1 MLFVFLSYFKFM
13 IKWLNAGTSRR
24 HFCEEHAGNLSHTN
38 ETWSTT
44 AVCRIGSSPACCRP
58 TSWFG
63 YRTYTDPR
71 STFVVCLDIWRRSC
85 PTYTVTLETFITK
98 MSVAYLCYKIDPIG
112 DAWHTYLGNTSG
124 YSLGMYAHWRSH
136 YILHHCRNLVHF
148 FWNKNIGEGLV

>member
-1 MLFVFLSYFKFM
+1 MQGRAGDISVKSMLE
-13 IKWLNAGTSRR
+13 TSAIQMKPEVRLL
-24 HFCEEHAGNLSHTN
+24 FAEI
-38 ETWSTT
+38 
-44 AVCRIGSSPACCRP
+44 CRVGSSPACCRP

-85 PTYTVTLETFITK
+85 PTYIVTLETFITK

-136 YILHHCRNLVHF
+136 YILHHCPNLVHF